1 MRMLADIGEAAPLI
15 IGIIALISW
24 VANKIKEASNANAAG
39 VAVDPGEA
47 AEGNVRVQAEIDRFL
62 QEVRGGGQPAP
73 KPEVAPP
80 SAEPAASEKY
90 QRLTE
95 RHAISDRHINSRI
108 GRDGRDGDFDG
119 DFDGDS
125 DERMSQRVDRD
136 LGHGVEQSVSS
147 HMGPSVGTDAGSGIS
162 YDTSEWTA
170 ENLAGL
176 LTQPNGIRQ
185 AVVVHEILSRPK
197 GRRGRSGL

>member
-24 VANKIKEASNANAAG
+24 VANKIKEAGNANAAG

-73 KPEVAPP
+73 KPEVAPLG
-80 SAEPAASEKY
+80 AEPAAPKKY

-95 RHAISDRHINSRI
+95 RHAIGDRKINSRI
-108 GRDGRDGDFDG
+108 GRDGRDG

-185 AVVVHEILSRPK
+185 AVMVHEILSRPK